1 MSANRKVAVVAPT
14 YNEAE
19 NLPELASR
27 LFALGIADM
36 RLYIV
41 DDASPD
47 GTADAAR
54 ALSERYDGRI
64 EVISRSA
71 KLGLGT
77 AYVAGFARALAD
89 GCDCVVQMDAD
100 LSHAPEQIPPML
112 DMLGAERIV
121 IGSRY
126 APGGSLDPGWS
137 RKRRFLSAFGNSL
150 IRLATGL
157 RAKDVTGG
165 FRAYPANVLRAV
177 DFESSRCAGFAFQ
190 AEIAYM
196 CQAAGF
202 GAVEH
207 PITFMDRTRGE
218 SKMSLHIV
226 AEAVWKL
233 ALIRFRGGYKLGKKR
248 E

>member
-1 MSANRKVAVVAPT
+1 MSAGRKVAVVAPT

-27 LFALGIADM
+27 LFALDGVGDL

-54 ALSERYDGRI
+54 ALSERYGGGI

-77 AYVAGFARALAD
+77 AYIAGFSRALAD
-89 GCDCVVQMDAD
+89 GCDRVVQMDAD
-100 LSHAPEQIPPML
+100 LSHAPEHIPTML
-112 DMLGAERIV
+112 KILDEGGDDRIV

-126 APGGSLDPGWS
+126 APGGSLDPSWG
-137 RKRRFLSAFGNSL
+137 RKRRFLSAFGNHL
-150 IRLATGL
+150 IRFVTGL

-165 FRAYPANVLRAV
+165 FRAYPADVLRAV
-177 DFESSRCAGFAFQ
+177 DFASARCAGFAFQ
-190 AEIAYM
+190 AELAYM
-196 CQAAGF
+196 FQAAGF

-233 ALIRFRGGYKLGKKR
+233 ALIRFRGG
-248 E
+248 